1 MDRRRRTLLV
11 ALGGVVALAVTAL
24 VGYRVFRPGE
34 LIDSAKSPYPAA
46 APVAQ
51 PRVYGTLLAS
61 PLVVDGRLRVYAGKR
76 QVYADLPV
84 NIKSSMSHYWTY
96 RRWPGE
102 LVGVAAVGTTVVSL
116 WSDGALVGLDARTGT
131 VSWRA
136 KVDQPAEAFQGR
148 RTGAA
153 TVYTPQNLL
162 TAGNTVIALG
172 VAGARAFD
180 VATGL
185 QMWAVPLDRCE
196 TAFTTPDTFVAVHG
210 HGCPMP
216 PARLVDAV
224 DARTGA
230 PADGWPQL
238 DLQPLGCALGGSGC
252 RGVTGGGQGWTVGAD
267 GALHAAPGLATPGTW
282 LVDGVAVRQTGD
294 GTVEARRAADNS
306 PLWTTGEGTVIAV
319 EPGAVHLVTAGHHE
333 VLTLD
338 PTTGRE
344 LSRFPLVVEASGP
357 FDLGGVYAADR
368 YLFIQRARPGAT
380 PDQQDS
386 AYFYPSPNVVITGS

>member
-11 ALGGVVALAVTAL
+11 ALGAVVAIAVTAL

-34 LIDSAKSPYPAA
+34 LIDPANLAYPAA

-51 PRVYGTLLAS
+51 PKVYGTLLAS

-96 RRWPGE
+96 RRWPGQ

-116 WSDGALVGLDARTGT
+116 WSDGALVGLDGRTGT
-131 VSWRA
+131 VAWRA
-136 KVDQPAEAFQGR
+136 EVAQPSEAFDGR

-153 TVYTPQNLL
+153 TVYTPHNLL
-162 TAGNTVIALG
+162 TAGDTVIALG
-172 VAGARAFD
+172 VPGARAFD
-180 VATGL
+180 VVTGREL
-185 QMWAVPLDRCE
+185 WQRPRGRCE
-196 TAFTTPDTFVAVHG
+196 AAFTTPDTFVAVDSCATTSG
-210 HGCPMP
+210 QP
-216 PARLVDAV
+216 VDAV

-230 PADGWPQL
+230 PIGGWPQR
-238 DLQPLGCALGGSGC
+238 DLQPLGCAVGDSGC
-252 RGVTGGGQGWTVGAD
+252 RGVTGGGQGWTIGP
-267 GALHAAPGLATPGTW
+267 GGTLQTAPGLAAPGTW
-282 LVDGVAVRQTGD
+282 LVDGAAVHQTGD
-294 GTVEARRAADNS
+294 GTVEARRAADDT
-306 PLWTTGEGTVIAV
+306 PLWTTDGTVIAV
-319 EPGAVHLVTAGHHE
+319 EPGAVHLVTAGHRE
-333 VLTLD
+333 VVTLD
-338 PTTGRE
+338 SMTGRE

-380 PDQQDS
+380 PDQPDS
-386 AYFYPSPNVVITGS
+386 AYFYPSPNVVLTGS